1 MDDERPIFLQVA
13 ELIENQIIDGAM
25 PEGAQV
31 PSINELAAFHRINP
45 ATALKGVTRLVD
57 AGLLYKQRGIGMFVA
72 DGARARLLA
81 QRREAFSAQFVR
93 PLVAEAAKLA
103 IDPGELAE
111 MIRREAGPA
120 TVAAGDAYIT
130 PKEAGR

>member
-45 ATALKGVTRLVD
+45 ATALKGITRLVD
-57 AGLLYKQRGIGMFVA
+57 AGLLFKQRGIGMFVA
-72 DGARARLLA
+72 DGARSRLLD
-81 QRREAFSAQFVR
+81 QRREAFSEQYVR
-93 PLVAEAAKLA
+93 PLVAEAAKLG
-103 IDPGELAE
+103 IGSDELAA
-111 MIRREAGPA
+111 MIRRQAVPA
-120 TVAAGDAYIT
+120 LAAQRWRTTD
-130 PKEAGR
+130 KEAGR

>member
-13 ELIENQIIDGAM
+13 ELIGNQIIDGTM

-57 AGLLYKQRGIGMFVA
+57 AGLLFKQRGIGMFVA
-72 DGARARLLA
+72 TGARAGLLA
-81 QRREAFSAQFVR
+81 QRREAFSEQYVR
-93 PLVAEAAKLA
+93 PLVTEAAKLA
-103 IDPGELAE
+103 ISPAQLAE
-111 MIRREAGPA
+111 MIQ
-120 TVAAGDAYIT
+120 
-130 PKEAGR
+130 KEAGR

>member
-13 ELIENQIIDGAM
+13 ELIENQIIDGTM

-57 AGLLYKQRGIGMFVA
+57 ADLLFKQRGIGMFVA
-72 DGARARLLA
+72 TGARARLLA
-81 QRREAFSAQFVR
+81 HRREAFSQEYVR
-93 PLVAEAAKLA
+93 PLVAEAGKLA
-103 IDPGELAE
+103 ISPAQLAD
-111 MIRREAGPA
+111 MIQ
-120 TVAAGDAYIT
+120 
-130 PKEAGR
+130 KEAGR

>member
-72 DGARARLLA
+72 DGARAGCSPSA
-81 QRREAFSAQFVR
+81 ARRSASSSCARSSPR
-93 PLVAEAAKLA
+93 PRSS
-103 IDPGELAE
+103 PST
-111 MIRREAGPA
+111 PA
-120 TVAAGDAYIT
+120 SS
-130 PKEAGR
+130 PR

>member
-13 ELIENQIIDGAM
+13 ELIENQIIDGSM
-25 PEGAQV
+25 LEGAQV

-57 AGLLYKQRGIGMFVA
+57 AGLLFKQRGIGMFVA
-72 DGARARLLA
+72 SGARARLLA
-81 QRREAFSAQFVR
+81 QRSEAFSEQYVR

-103 IDPGELAE
+103 ISPAQLAE
-111 MIRREAGPA
+111 MIQ
-120 TVAAGDAYIT
+120 
-130 PKEAGR
+130 KEAGR

>member
-1 MDDERPIFLQVA
+1 MDDERPIFVQVA
-13 ELIENQIIDGAM
+13 EMIENQIIDGTM

-57 AGLLYKQRGIGMFVA
+57 AGLLFKQRGIGMFVA
-72 DGARARLLA
+72 PGAHSRLLD
-81 QRREAFSAQFVR
+81 QRREAFSAQYVR

-103 IDPGELAE
+103 ISPAQLAQ
-111 MIRREAGPA
+111 MIQMEA
-120 TVAAGDAYIT
+120 D
-130 PKEAGR
+130 R